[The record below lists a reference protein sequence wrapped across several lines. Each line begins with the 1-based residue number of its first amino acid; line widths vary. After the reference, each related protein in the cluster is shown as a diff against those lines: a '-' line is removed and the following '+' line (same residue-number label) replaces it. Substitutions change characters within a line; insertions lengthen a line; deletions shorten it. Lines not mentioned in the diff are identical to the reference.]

1 VKQQLLFAALLVI
14 CAGSANAQLKD
25 KYVVARESNF
35 DGTETT
41 AVMTEKDFRERDK
54 ELRKEGFMATRA
66 RIMAGKAWDVDED
79 KDGRFPASL
88 IKTRRITKAGR
99 AYRERDEAE
108 EYAAKLDMQAE
119 KKAEEVAKADK
130 RRDARRI
137 NSQSQTTRTG
147 GGNRQSASYQASQK
161 RLKER
166 RKERLET
173 ENFRA
178 EERAAERAALQADAI
193 TVYEAQLE
201 IIKNPPPK
209 DGATR

>member
-1 VKQQLLFAALLVI
+1 MKKHLLRAALLMI
-14 CAGSANAQLKD
+14 CAGSASAQLKD
-25 KYVVARESNF
+25 TYVVARESNF
-35 DGTETT
+35 DGSEVI

-66 RIMAGKAWDVDED
+66 RTMASKAWDADKD
-79 KDGRFPASL
+79 KDGRLPASL

-99 AYRERDEAE
+99 SYRERDDAE
-108 EYAAKLDMQAE
+108 EYAAKLDMQAD

-178 EERAAERAALQADAI
+178 EERDAERDALQADAI

-209 DGATR
+209 DGAAR